1 MTGTVW
7 LLAFFSIAL
16 SAAAQLLMKIGMSG
30 IGSPALTGS
39 PSLIASISNPYVA
52 GGFAAYGIGAI
63 LWLQVLSR
71 MDLSMAYP
79 LVSIGFVLV
88 AGLSWLVLGEP
99 LSFGRVVGT
108 VLIIAGVVFMG
119 TLSS

>member
-30 IGSPALTGS
+30 IGSSALTGA
-39 PSLIASISNPYVA
+39 PSLIAAIGNPYVA

-71 MDLSMAYP
+71 ADLSMAYP

-99 LSFGRVVGT
+99 LSIGRVVGT